1 MIFGRHGSFWQVA
14 TFVAGLFPMMQ
25 LAAAAPVVLPG
36 VQGGSYSLHMTSLK
50 EIRFRNTIRQKYD
63 FSCGSAAVATLL
75 TYQYGYPVDEQ
86 EAFVQ
91 MYAHG
96 DRPKIN
102 REGFSLLDIKRFL
115 QANGFDADGFQVPL
129 EKLLQEN
136 LPAIVLIDE
145 RGYHHFVVIK
155 GLLDGRVLVG
165 DPARGTRSIPRAQF
179 DAAWKNHLVFVIHN
193 RRALARFNT
202 RDDWRAAP
210 MAPVNSA
217 IDRTGL
223 GNITLPK
230 RGPGDI

>member
-1 MIFGRHGSFWQVA
+1 MSDRLRCALLLAVA
-14 TFVAGLFPMMQ
+14 ALLVPASTLR
-25 LAAAAPVVLPG
+25 AAPIDLPG
-36 VQGGSYSLHMTSLK
+36 TSGGGYNLHMTSLK

-75 TYQYGYPVDEQ
+75 TYQYGYRVNEQ
-86 EAFVQ
+86 EAFAQ

-96 DRPKIN
+96 NQSKIN

-115 QANGFDADGFQVPL
+115 QANGFEGDGFHVPL
-129 EKLLQEN
+129 EKLVQEN

-145 RGYHHFVVIK
+145 KGYHHFVVIK
-155 GLLDGRVLVG
+155 GLRAGRVLVG
-165 DPARGTRSIPRAQF
+165 DPARGTRSMPRELF
-179 DAAWKNHLVFVIHN
+179 DRAWKNHLVFVIHN
-193 RRALARFNT
+193 RRAMAIFNS

-210 MAPVNSA
+210 LAPLGSS

>member
-1 MIFGRHGSFWQVA
+1 M
-14 TFVAGLFPMMQ
+14 TFRSRRACRLVLALAAGL
-25 LAAAAPVVLPG
+25 LAPLPLLASSVVLPG
-36 VQGGSYSLHMTSLK
+36 AQGGSYGLRLTSLK
-50 EIRFRNTIRQKYD
+50 EIRYRNTIHQKYD

-86 EAFVQ
+86 QAFAQ

-96 DRPKIN
+96 NRAKIN

-115 QANGFDADGFQVPL
+115 QANGFEADGFQVPL
-129 EKLLQEN
+129 DKLQEEA
-136 LPAIVLIDE
+136 LPAIVLINE

-155 GLLDGRVLVG
+155 GMRAGRVLVG
-165 DPARGTRSIPRAQF
+165 DPARGTRSMPRAQF
-179 DAAWKNHLVFVIHN
+179 EAVWKNRLVFVIHN
-193 RRALARFNT
+193 RRALAIFNS

-210 MAPVNSA
+210 MAPLHSA

-223 GNITLPK
+223 GNLTLPK

>member
-1 MIFGRHGSFWQVA
+1 MTGRLCCVCWLA
-14 TFVAGLFPMMQ
+14 LAFVAGLLVP
-25 LAAAAPVVLPG
+25 APLPASSVALPG
-36 VQGGSYSLHMTSLK
+36 VQGGSYGLHLTSLK
-50 EIRFRNTIRQKYD
+50 EIRYRNTIRQKYD

-86 EAFVQ
+86 QAFAQ

-96 DRPKIN
+96 NRAKIN

-115 QANGFDADGFQVPL
+115 QANGFEADGFQVPL
-129 EKLLQEN
+129 DKLREEG

-155 GLLDGRVLVG
+155 GLRAGRVLLG
-165 DPARGTRSIPRAQF
+165 DPARGTRSVPRARF
-179 DAAWKNHLVFVIHN
+179 EAAWKNHLVFVVHN
-193 RRALARFNT
+193 RRAMAVFNS

-210 MAPVNSA
+210 LAPLHSA

>member
-1 MIFGRHGSFWQVA
+1 MTGWLRCSCWLVPAFL
-14 TFVAGLFPMMQ
+14 AGLLPSLP
-25 LAAAAPVVLPG
+25 LAAVVLPG
-36 VQGGSYSLHMTSLK
+36 AQGGSYSLHMTSLK

-75 TYQYGYPVDEQ
+75 TYQYGYPVNEQ

-96 DRPKIN
+96 DQPKIN

-115 QANGFDADGFQVPL
+115 QTNGFEADGFQVPL
-129 EKLLQEN
+129 DKLRLEN

-145 RGYHHFVVIK
+145 KGYHHFVVIK
-155 GLLDGRVLVG
+155 GMRAGRVLVG
-165 DPARGTRSIPRAQF
+165 DPALGTRSIPRAQF
-179 DAAWKNHLVFVIHN
+179 EATWKNRLVFVIHN
-193 RRALARFNT
+193 RRALAIFNSSA
-202 RDDWRAAP
+202 DWRAAP
-210 MAPVNSA
+210 MAPIDSV
-217 IDRTGL
+217 IDRSGL

>member
-1 MIFGRHGSFWQVA
+1 MIFRRPCSFWWVA
-14 TFVAGLFPMMQ
+14 TFVAGLLPVMQ

-96 DRPKIN
+96 DQPKIN

-129 EKLLQEN
+129 EKLRQEN

-155 GLLDGRVLVG
+155 GLRDGRVLVG

-202 RDDWRAAP
+202 SDDWRAAP
-210 MAPVNSA
+210 MAPINSA
-217 IDRTGL
+217 IDRAGL
-223 GNITLPK
+223 GNMTLPK

>member
-1 MIFGRHGSFWQVA
+1 MSGRLPHVCWLA
-14 TFVAGLFPMMQ
+14 PAFVVGLLLASAP
-25 LAAAAPVVLPG
+25 LAASSVALPG
-36 VQGGSYSLHMTSLK
+36 VQGGSYGLHLTSLK
-50 EIRFRNTIRQKYD
+50 EIRYRNTIRQKYD

-86 EAFVQ
+86 QAFAQ

-96 DRPKIN
+96 NQPKIN

-115 QANGFDADGFQVPL
+115 QANGFEADGFQVPL
-129 EKLLQEN
+129 DKLQEEG

-155 GLLDGRVLVG
+155 GLRAGRVLLG

-179 DAAWKNHLVFVIHN
+179 EAAWKNRLVFVVHN
-193 RRALARFNT
+193 RRALAIFNSG
-202 RDDWRAAP
+202 DDWRAAP
-210 MAPVNSA
+210 MAPIHSV

>member
-1 MIFGRHGSFWQVA
+1 MICRPPCFFWQVA
-14 TFVAGLFPMMQ
+14 TFVAGLLPVMQ

-50 EIRFRNTIRQKYD
+50 EIRYRNTIRQKYD

-75 TYQYGYPVDEQ
+75 TYQYGYPVNEQ
-86 EAFVQ
+86 EAFGQ

-96 DRPKIN
+96 NQPKIN

-115 QANGFDADGFQVPL
+115 QANGFEADGFQVSL
-129 EKLLQEN
+129 DKLREEGI
-136 LPAIVLIDE
+136 PAIALIDE
-145 RGYHHFVVIK
+145 KGYHHFVVIK
-155 GLLDGRVLVG
+155 GLLAGRVLLG

-179 DAAWKNHLVFVIHN
+179 EAAWKNGLVFVIHN
-193 RRALARFNT
+193 RRALAVFNSS
-202 RDDWRAAP
+202 DDWRAAP
-210 MAPVNSA
+210 MAPIHSA